1 MEDSEHSQPNDS
13 EPNRSQSSGSTVD
26 GYDRPAVEAWIDAN
40 VAALKPPFEWTRLE
54 GGHSNLTFLI
64 SDSQG
69 RRAVVR
75 RPPEGELLPKAHDMK
90 REFTIISGL
99 GSTEVPVADALG
111 LCEDT
116 SVTGAVFYV
125 MSEVGGKALY
135 TAEDVEEWLTMEARD
150 AVGYSFIGTLA
161 KLHSIDPADIGLDQ
175 LARHD
180 GYVSRQLRTWYGSWQ
195 ASMEGADYDDARIH
209 RLHDELLAA
218 VPDQGP
224 ARVVHGDYGMHN
236 CMIDASGTVA
246 AVLDWEIATL
256 GDPLADFAYALN
268 GWSDP
273 DDEIRVSHEAAT
285 TAPGFPRR
293 QALADHYAELTGRDM
308 SNLDYY
314 RTFNY
319 FKTACIL
326 HGVYARYMLGQKSTE
341 GIDLEGL
348 KERMIGSIDLA
359 EAQSAS

>member
-1 MEDSEHSQPNDS
+1 MTDSQPGA
-13 EPNRSQSSGSTVD
+13 EPTDVD
-26 GYDRPAVEAWIDAN
+26 TPGYDRPSVEAWIEATIDGL
-40 VAALKPPFEWTRLE
+40 VSPFRWTRLE
-54 GGHSNLTFLI
+54 GGHSNLTFLLV
-64 SDSQG
+64 DGNG
-69 RRAVVR
+69 RRVVIR
-75 RPPEGELLPKAHDMK
+75 RPPQGELLPKAHDMK

-99 GSTEVPVADALG
+99 GSTQVPVATALA

-125 MSEVGGKALY
+125 MSEVGGRALY
-135 TAEDVEEWLTMEARD
+135 TAEDVEEWLTMEARE
-150 AVGYSFIGTLA
+150 AVGYSFIATLA
-161 KLHSIDPADIGLDQ
+161 KLHSIDPADVGLDQ

-195 ASMEGADYDDARIH
+195 ASIAGADYDDPRIH
-209 RLHDELLAA
+209 RLHDELIES
-218 VPDQGP
+218 VPGQGP

-236 CMIDASGTVA
+236 AMIDRSGNVV

-293 QALADHYAELTGRDM
+293 QALADHYARLTGCDL

-326 HGVYARYMLGQKSTE
+326 HGVYARYMLGNKSTE
-341 GIDLEGL
+341 GIDVAGL
-348 KERMIGSIDLA
+348 KDRMIGAIDLA
-359 EAQSAS
+359 EAQSDR

>member
-1 MEDSEHSQPNDS
+1 MNAENNGDETP
-13 EPNRSQSSGSTVD
+13 
-26 GYDRPAVEAWIDAN
+26 GYDRPNVEAWIEAN
-40 VAALKPPFEWTRLE
+40 VADLVAPFQWTRLE
-54 GGHSNLTFLI
+54 GGHSNLTFLL
-64 SDSQG
+64 SDADG
-69 RRAVVR
+69 RRAVIR
-75 RPPEGELLPKAHDMK
+75 RPPQGELLPKAHDMK

-99 GSTEVPVADALG
+99 GPTDVPVAVAHG
-111 LCEDT
+111 LCEDID
-116 SVTGAVFYV
+116 VTGAVFYV
-125 MSEVGGKALY
+125 MSEVPGKALY
-135 TAEDVEEWLTMEARD
+135 TAEDVEEWLSMEARD
-150 AVGYSFIGTLA
+150 AVGYSFISTLA
-161 KLHSIDPADIGLDQ
+161 KLHSIDPADVGLDQ

-195 ASMEGADYDDARIH
+195 ASMEGAAYDDERIH
-209 RLHDELLAA
+209 RLHEELNAG
-218 VPDQGP
+218 VPEQGP

-236 CMIDASGTVA
+236 CMINADGTVA

-273 DDEIRVSHEAAT
+273 EDEIRVSHEAAT

-293 QALADHYAELTGRDM
+293 QALADHYAELTGCDI

-359 EAQSAS
+359 VAQSGR

>member
-1 MEDSEHSQPNDS
+1 MSEDGQESDTP
-13 EPNRSQSSGSTVD
+13 
-26 GYDRPAVEAWIDAN
+26 GYERPAVEQWIAAN
-40 VAALKPPFEWTRLE
+40 IDGISPPLTWTKLE

-64 SDSQG
+64 ADDHG
-69 RRAVVR
+69 RRAVIR
-75 RPPEGELLPKAHDMK
+75 RPPMGELLPKAHDMK

-99 GSTEVPVADALG
+99 GTTDVPVADALG

-125 MSEVGGKALY
+125 MSEVGGRAMY
-135 TAEDVEEWLTMEARD
+135 TAEDVDAWLDMDARN
-150 AVGYSFIGTLA
+150 AVGYSFIGNLA
-161 KLHSIDPADIGLDQ
+161 RLHSIDPADVGLDG
-175 LARHD
+175 LAKHD
-180 GYVSRQLRTWYGSWQ
+180 GYVQRQLRTWYGSWQ
-195 ASMEGADYDDARIH
+195 ASLEGADYDDPRIH
-209 RLHDELLAA
+209 RLHDALLAKL
-218 VPDQGP
+218 PEQGP

-236 CMIDASGTVA
+236 CMINADGSLA

-273 DDEIRVSHEAAT
+273 DDKIRVSHEGAT
-285 TAPGFPRR
+285 TAPGFARR
-293 QALADHYAELTGRDM
+293 QDLADHYADLTGCDV

-326 HGVYARYMLGQKSTE
+326 HGVYARYMLGMKSTE
-341 GIDLEGL
+341 GVDLDGL
-348 KERMIGSIDLA
+348 KERMIGAIDLA
-359 EAQSAS
+359 EAQGGL

>member
-1 MEDSEHSQPNDS
+1 MN
-13 EPNRSQSSGSTVD
+13 VD
-26 GYDRPAVEAWIDAN
+26 TDGDETPGYERPAVEAWIEAN
-40 VAALKPPFEWTRLE
+40 IDGLVAPFQWTRLE
-54 GGHSNLTFLI
+54 GGHSNLTFLL
-64 SDSQG
+64 SDAEG
-69 RRAVVR
+69 RRAVIR
-75 RPPEGELLPKAHDMK
+75 RPPQGELLPKAHDMK

-99 GSTEVPVADALG
+99 GPTEVPVAVAHG

-135 TAEDVEEWLTMEARD
+135 TAEDVEAWLTMEARD
-150 AVGYSFIGTLA
+150 AVGYSFISTLA

-195 ASMEGADYDDARIH
+195 ASMEGADYDDPRIH
-209 RLHDELLAA
+209 RMHDELNAG
-218 VPDQGP
+218 VPEQGP

-236 CMIDASGTVA
+236 CMINADGTIA

-273 DDEIRVSHEAAT
+273 DDVIRVSHEAAT

-293 QALADHYAELTGRDM
+293 QALADHYAELTGCDL

-341 GIDLEGL
+341 GIDVEGL

-359 EAQSAS
+359 EAQFGS

>member
-1 MEDSEHSQPNDS
+1 MTDSRTAAGQT
-13 EPNRSQSSGSTVD
+13 GVD
-26 GYDRPAVEAWIDAN
+26 TPGYDRPPVEAWIEAN
-40 VAALKPPFEWTRLE
+40 IEGLAGPFHWTRLE
-54 GGHSNLTFLI
+54 GGHSNLTFLL
-64 SDSQG
+64 SDGHG
-69 RRAVVR
+69 RRVVIR
-75 RPPEGELLPKAHDMK
+75 RPPQGELLPKAHDMK

-99 GSTEVPVADALG
+99 GPTDVPVATALG

-125 MSEVGGKALY
+125 MSEVGGRALY
-135 TAEDVEEWLTMEARD
+135 TAEDVDDWLTMEARQ
-150 AVGYSFIGTLA
+150 AVGYSFIATLA
-161 KLHSIDPADIGLDQ
+161 TLHGIDPADVGLDQ

-195 ASMEGADYDDARIH
+195 ASIAGAGYDDPRIH
-209 RLHDELLAA
+209 RLHDELSET
-218 VPDQGP
+218 VPGQGP

-236 CMIDASGTVA
+236 AMIDRDGNVV

-273 DDEIRVSHEAAT
+273 EDEIRVSHEAAT

-293 QALADHYAELTGRDM
+293 QELADHYAELTGRDL

-326 HGVYARYMLGQKSTE
+326 HGVYARYMLGNKSTE
-341 GIDLEGL
+341 GIDVEGL
-348 KERMIGSIDLA
+348 KERMIGAIDLA
-359 EAQSAS
+359 EAQSDR